1 MAKLEK
7 ILEAMDSFKIDSDVA
22 LLENENIDDLT
33 RAQTKKILHES
44 FGFIKTQLVQGGLL
58 EDAQQMLAGQWTQA
72 IMEDIDLGGVPALP
86 EEDGIGAE
94 LAGAGLAAGGIAAGA
109 KYAPSAVTAYNQ
121 YRQQDQSVPDS
132 LRAAGANI
140 ASNVTGD
147 VNAARNMASQA
158 VADGSRA
165 VQNGALKADIIAR
178 NAVGQAGQAINNQ
191 VGAAAAG
198 AAGVAGPTKPGTQ
211 TAYNVGSALGKV
223 KRAFSK

>member
-7 ILEAMDSFKIDSDVA
+7 ILEAMDSFRIDSDVA
-22 LLENENIDDLT
+22 LLENDALDDLT

-44 FGFIKTQLVQGGLL
+44 FGFIKTQLIQGGIL
-58 EDAQQMLAGQWTQA
+58 EDTQAMLASHWTQA
-72 IMEDIDLGGVPALP
+72 IMEDIDLGNTIP

-94 LAGAGLAAGGIAAGA
+94 LAGAGLAAGGLAAGA
-109 KYAPSAVTAYNQ
+109 RYVPSAATAYNQ
-121 YRQQDQSVPDS
+121 YRQQDQSVGDS
-132 LRAAGANI
+132 LKAAGANI
-140 ASNVTGD
+140 ASGVTGD
-147 VNAARNMASQA
+147 VNAARNMAGQA